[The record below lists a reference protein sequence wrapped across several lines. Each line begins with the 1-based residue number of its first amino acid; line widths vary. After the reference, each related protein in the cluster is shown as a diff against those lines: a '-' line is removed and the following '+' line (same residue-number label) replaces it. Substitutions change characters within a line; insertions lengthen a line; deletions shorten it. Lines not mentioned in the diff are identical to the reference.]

1 MEGVNV
7 VHVNHKKHMKDPFVV
22 HVFFM
27 VYVNHNKHM
36 MEGNVVYVVFKSSHK
51 PPKTMYAGLPCPHV
65 CVVQHT
71 GRIKSLF
78 MCFSGATRS

>member
-7 VHVNHKKHMKDPFVV
+7 VHVKLKKHVMDLIVV

-27 VYVNHNKHM
+27 VYVNHKKHM

>member
-1 MEGVNV
+1 MEGLSVVN
-7 VHVNHKKHMKDPFVV
+7 VNHKKHMKDLFVV

-27 VYVNHNKHM
+27 VYANHKKHM

-71 GRIKSLF
+71 GRIKNLF
-78 MCFSGATRS
+78 MCFSGSTRL